1 MVKKEAGFYHCG
13 MYVSDLNLITKARL
27 LDTQDVAR
35 SLPPVKPRPSLL
47 RRVAAHLRRR

>member
-1 MVKKEAGFYHCG
+1 MVKKEAESYAQG

-35 SLPPVKPRPSLL
+35 AMPPVKARPSLL